1 MPVQQPARPC
11 VVLLSHECRDSQG
24 LCRPRLIRVRLS
36 ISMLTMQPGGRGYD
50 TSVTVFDTQGRL
62 YQVEYARESV
72 KRGTTTVGLKYR
84 DGLIL
89 IIDKRLTNTLVIAD
103 SIEKMFQIDDHIGAT
118 TSGLVADARQLVE
131 RARIQCQVNRMTY
144 GNRMAVPALVKKMGD
159 FMQSFTQYGGAR
171 PFGTALLIAG
181 SDDTGFHLYEL
192 DVSGAYLAYNAGG
205 IGVGK
210 ALVIDY
216 FENNWKP
223 NMTQNAAIKMGLEA
237 LSDSMDDSLNHDAVE
252 IAVVNSEGYQKL
264 DHETALKHLEKIS

>member
-1 MPVQQPARPC
+1 
-11 VVLLSHECRDSQG
+11 
-24 LCRPRLIRVRLS
+24 LIRVRLS
-36 ISMLTMQPGGRGYD
+36 ISTLTMQPGGRGYD

-118 TSGLVADARQLVE
+118 TSGLVADARQLIE

-144 GNRMAVPALVKKMGD
+144 GNSISVPALVKKMGD

-181 SDDTGFHLYEL
+181 SDDADFHLYEL

-237 LSDSMDDSLNHDAVE
+237 LNDSMDDSLNHDAVE
-252 IAVVNSEGYQKL
+252 IAVVNSDGYQKL
-264 DHETALKHLEKIS
+264 DHETTLKHLEKIS